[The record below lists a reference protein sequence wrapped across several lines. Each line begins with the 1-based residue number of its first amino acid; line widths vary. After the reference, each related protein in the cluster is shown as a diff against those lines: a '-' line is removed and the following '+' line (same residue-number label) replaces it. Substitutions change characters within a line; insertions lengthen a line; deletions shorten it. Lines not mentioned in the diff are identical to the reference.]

1 MMRIRT
7 EVPPEE
13 APAGVC
19 EYCKQPFRTTERLVL
34 HKGLEHPHLLAEP
47 EREAFLNARA
57 DEEDDLRMI
66 RVKALGMLVLVYF
79 GFLFLY
85 AIFA

>member
-1 MMRIRT
+1 MPSLNT

-13 APAGVC
+13 QPTEVC
-19 EYCKQPFRTTERLVL
+19 EYCEQPFATPKRLVL
-34 HKGLEHPHLLAEP
+34 HKGLEHVRALTES
-47 EREAFLNARA
+47 EQEAFMAARA
-57 DEEDDLRMI
+57 DEEDDLRMLRI
-66 RVKALGMLVLVYF
+66 KALGMLVIVYF

>member
-1 MMRIRT
+1 MTSIRT

-13 APAGVC
+13 TPARVC
-19 EYCKQPFRTTERLVL
+19 EYCEQPFRTTERLVL
-34 HKGLEHPHLLAEP
+34 HKGLEHPHVLAEP
-47 EREAFLNARA
+47 EREAFFAARA
-57 DEEDDLRMI
+57 DEEDDLRML
-66 RVKALGMLVLVYF
+66 RVKALGMLVLIYF